1 MESLYSRNRI
11 YLTPEQQELIRSTR
25 ILLGGAGLGSEIAEC
40 ALRLGFERITIID
53 GDRIELSN
61 LNRQN
66 YTREDIG
73 RHKAE
78 TLAIRLLSINPDAD
92 ISFYNDY
99 ICAENMN
106 NLVKDVDIA
115 INALDF
121 KDDTPVLFDERC
133 RQLGAYSMHPYNFGW
148 GGMVMIVSPDG
159 LTLKNMMKDGN
170 PANFELAMAKYID
183 GYSQFWNIP
192 ENKWF
197 HNVVTAYSKEESK
210 LPVPQLSVGAW
221 ITAGLTVNAM
231 VELILGHE
239 VKLCPKF
246 YMASLLSDRN

>member
-11 YLTPEQQELIRSTR
+11 YLSPEQQEKIKTTR

-40 ALRLGFERITIID
+40 ALSLGFEKITIID
-53 GDRIELSN
+53 GDRVELSN

-73 RHKAE
+73 KFKAE
-78 TLAIRLLSINPDAD
+78 ALTLRLLSVNPNAD
-92 ISFYNDY
+92 IKYHNGY
-99 ICAENMN
+99 ITSENLN
-106 NLVKDVDIA
+106 SLIKDCDIA

-121 KDDTPVLFDERC
+121 KDNTPILFDERC
-133 RQLGAYSMHPYNFGW
+133 RQLNIHSIHPYNFGW
-148 GGMVMIVSPDG
+148 GGMVMIVAPNGIS
-159 LTLKNMMKDGN
+159 LRNMMKEGN
-170 PANFELAMAKYID
+170 PEGFEFAMAKYID
-183 GYSQFWNIP
+183 GYSQFWDLS
-192 ENKWF
+192 ENQWLHKIL
-197 HNVVTAYSKEESK
+197 VDYSKEESK
-210 LPVPQLSVGAW
+210 TPIPQLSVGSW

-231 VELILGHE
+231 AELTLGHE